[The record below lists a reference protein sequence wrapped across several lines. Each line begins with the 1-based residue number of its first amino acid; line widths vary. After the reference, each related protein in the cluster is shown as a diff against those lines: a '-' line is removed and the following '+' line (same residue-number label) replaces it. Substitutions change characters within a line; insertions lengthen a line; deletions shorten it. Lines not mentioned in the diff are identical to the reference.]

1 MSIGTTI
8 KKLRKEKNITQE
20 QLAEYLGIT
29 SRAVSQWE
37 CDRTAPD
44 ISQLP
49 ALANIF
55 EVSADVLLGI
65 DVTQKE
71 KRIEE
76 IIKEA
81 NKHHEVGHVEEVLST
96 LRIGLQEFPNSYIL
110 MEKLVGCL
118 ANMIKEPKKKDALLQ
133 EGISLGEKILEECTS
148 DKVRHNTINSLCS
161 LYEEKGESE
170 KAIALAEKMPSI
182 FSSAENLLS
191 NIYTGSKRLD
201 HIKCKLIAIFG
212 MVYNDLWRITES
224 TEEGTHPYTNQECIQ
239 ILEKY
244 PAIMDI
250 VVEDKNYGFF
260 AIQLIGVKFKL
271 AQYHMLEQEP
281 EKVVEC
287 LQVAT
292 EHAIRYD
299 TQLRAGSA
307 YTCLLFNNIGF
318 GSMYINSNENQCMN
332 LLRWLEEPVFDPV
345 REHSEFKK
353 IIEELQKYAKEL

>member
-71 KRIEE
+71 KKIEE

-81 NKHHEVGHVEEVLST
+81 NKYYEAGHMEEVLST
-96 LRIGLQEFPNSYIL
+96 LRAGLKEFPNSYTL
-110 MEKLVGCL
+110 MGNLL
-118 ANMIKEPKKKDALLQ
+118 SALQNMIMEPEQEAALIQ
-133 EGISLGEKILEECTS
+133 EGISLGEKILEECTH
-148 DKVRHNTINSLCS
+148 DTERHNATRCLC
-161 LYEEKGESE
+161 YFYVKKGEPE
-170 KAIALAEKMPSI
+170 KAVALAEKMPFL
-182 FSSAENLLS
+182 FSCRENLLTG
-191 NIYTGSKRLD
+191 IYTDSKRPEYV
-201 HIKCKLIAIFG
+201 KRKLSTLFS
-212 MVYNDLWRITES
+212 MLYNDLWSINDPLED
-224 TEEGTHPYTNQECIQ
+224 GTCPYTNREYIE

-244 PAIMDI
+244 PAII
-250 VVEDKNYGFF
+250 ELLIEDKNYGIITFH
-260 AIQLIGVKFKL
+260 LIGTKMKL
-271 AQYHMLEQEP
+271 AQCYIQEQETT
-281 EKVVEC
+281 KALNA
-287 LQVAT
+287 LQSAA

-299 TQLRAGSA
+299 TGFCPTDS
-307 YTCLLFNNIGF
+307 YTCLLLRGQSF
-318 GSMYINSNENQCMN
+318 GYVHTNSRENQC
-332 LLRWLEEPVFDPV
+332 LLLLKRLEESSFDPV
-345 REHSEFKK
+345 RELSEFKD
-353 IIEELQKYAKEL
+353 ILQALQKYAKEL

>member
-8 KKLRKEKNITQE
+8 KKLRKEKGITQE

-55 EVSADVLLGI
+55 EVSADVLLEI

-81 NKHHEVGHVEEVLST
+81 NKHHEVGHMEDVLST
-96 LRIGLQEFPNSYIL
+96 LRIGLQEFPNSYVL
-110 MEKLVGCL
+110 MENVVGCI
-118 ANMIKEPKKKDALLQ
+118 AHMTKESKEKDSLLQ
-133 EGISLGEKILEECTS
+133 EGISLGEKILEECTV
-148 DKVRHNTINSLCS
+148 DKVRHSTIHSLCS
-161 LYEEKGESE
+161 LYGEKGEME
-170 KAIALAEKMPSI
+170 KAISMAEKMPSL

-191 NIYTGSKRLD
+191 GIYTGSKRLE
-201 HIKCKLIAIFG
+201 HIKCKLIGIFN
-212 MVYNDLWRITES
+212 MVYNDLWRITEP
-224 TEEGTHPYTNQECIQ
+224 TEDGTCSYTNQECIH

-244 PAIMDI
+244 LAIMDI
-250 VVEDKNYGFF
+250 VIEDKNYGIFT
-260 AIQLIGVKFKL
+260 IQLFGAQFKL
-271 AQYHMLEQEP
+271 AQYHMLEGEL

-287 LQVAT
+287 LRAAT
-292 EHAIRYD
+292 EHAIWYD
-299 TQLRAGSA
+299 TQLRAGSE
-307 YTCLLFNNIGF
+307 YTCLLFNNIGIGTAF
-318 GSMYINSNENQCMN
+318 TNSNENQCMI
-332 LLRWLEEPVFDPV
+332 LLHRLEKPEFDPV
-345 REHSEFKK
+345 REHPEFKK